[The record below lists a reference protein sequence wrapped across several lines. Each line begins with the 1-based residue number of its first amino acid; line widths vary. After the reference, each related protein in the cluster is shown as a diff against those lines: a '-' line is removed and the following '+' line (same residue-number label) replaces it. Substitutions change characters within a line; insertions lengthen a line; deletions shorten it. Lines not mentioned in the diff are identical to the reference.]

1 MRFVSGCDLWQ
12 FCTVPFG
19 PGAVGEYGERV
30 RSESAAAPVVLIDFG
45 GHPFTAD
52 LAISLQRSGAS
63 VDYLFSSSNEANPHG
78 DFSDAANDG
87 VRVHDIDLGQPVD
100 QSQLRRRFRGEQS
113 FGWAVAKKIRQLPAS
128 ATIVLCQ
135 VPVPAAVVIQGA
147 AKAKGQKVVL
157 WLQEIQSDL
166 ASIPG
171 TRTLPSKVFT
181 RLERR
186 IVSSSDRV
194 IAISEGFAEYAGSNR
209 KSGRAD
215 VTVLPNWA
223 PLRYL
228 PNRHRIN
235 EWSTDQGLHPDR
247 QRVLY
252 SGRLGVEH
260 RPDEIAALSLMLTAN
275 GDVDMVIVA
284 GGPGVESLQRRP
296 ELASH
301 PNIRF
306 IELQPLGSLADV
318 LASADILLGSLDER
332 ASEALVPSKIL
343 SYLCAARPVIAL
355 MNPHN
360 PSAQLVEELGAGIA
374 VADIHQAAAV
384 IRELLADPERR
395 RSMGNLGRAY
405 AATTFDPT
413 AVCESFAKAAGIDLG

>member
-1 MRFVSGCDLWQ
+1 
-12 FCTVPFG
+12 
-19 PGAVGEYGERV
+19 
-30 RSESAAAPVVLIDFG
+30 VVLIDFA

-63 VDYLFSSSNEANPHG
+63 VHYVFSSSNEAHPRG
-78 DFSDAANDG
+78 DFSDAVNDG
-87 VRVHDIDLGQPVD
+87 VQVHDIKLGHRVNRNR
-100 QSQLRRRFRGEQS
+100 LRRRFRDEQY
-113 FGWAVAKKIRQLPAS
+113 FGWAVAKKIRQHPAS

-135 VPVPAAVVIQGA
+135 VPVAAAVVIQGA
-147 AKAKGQKVVL
+147 AKAKGQNVVL

-171 TRTLPSKVFT
+171 TRGLPSKLFT
-181 RLERR
+181 TLERR

-194 IAISEGFAEYAGSNR
+194 IAISEGFAEYAASNR

-252 SGRLGVEH
+252 SGRLGLEH
-260 RPDEIAALSLMLTAN
+260 RPDEVAALSLMLTAN
-275 GDVDMVIVA
+275 SDIDMVIVA
-284 GGPGVESLQRRP
+284 GGPGVESLRHRP
-296 ELASH
+296 ELATH
-301 PNIRF
+301 PNIYF
-306 IELQPLGSLADV
+306 VDFQPLGSLADV
-318 LASADILLGSLDER
+318 LASADILLGTLDER

-355 MNPHN
+355 MNAHN
-360 PSAQLVEELGAGIA
+360 PSAELVEEIGAGIA
-374 VADIHQAAAV
+374 VSDIHQAATT

-395 RSMGNLGRAY
+395 RKMGNMGRAY

-413 AVCESFAKAAGIDLG
+413 AVSESFVKAAGIDLS